1 MCLVLWWIEGWL
13 RNLKPS
19 HGEQVVCENPQ
30 WQGPDGENSRGVEIR
45 TGFWLNGDS
54 SKEFVRLVFQ
64 VVLVEP

>member
-1 MCLVLWWIEGWL
+1 MPGTVLDPTQSL
-13 RNLKPS
+13 PHPDMQTDK
-19 HGEQVVCENPQ
+19 QTNPR
-30 WQGPDGENSRGVEIR
+30 WQGPDGENGRGVELR